1 MDFSTT
7 MRRLRR
13 SIASF
18 SVLAIVASLSIVSAV
33 SAFSD
38 VPESAPYASYV
49 SELLDLGIISNN
61 ATFRPADK
69 LSRAEAAKIA
79 VKAAGVEDA
88 DLSTKTG
95 TFSDVSAKL
104 WDGMAQKYIETA
116 AELKIVNGDAGKKT
130 FRPNDDVTRA
140 ELAAIIVRAYELAED
155 TAGGPHFSDVT
166 SAFWG
171 YNVVET
177 AYNWSVVNGYGDNS
191 FKPNA
196 KVIRQDMAAMVSRA
210 NAGEKRVTT
219 PGETTGPVSVALAS
233 DNPAGYPVIT
243 NQSGVV
249 LAKFT
254 FTGTGTV
261 TALNLKRLG
270 VSADASLGNVYL
282 FEGDTRISDASSVSS
297 GSVVNFTNASG
308 LFAVAGSKTIS
319 VRADLAAAS
328 GESLGVALTGFTAGG
343 TATAANLSGNL
354 FSTAGSN
361 STLASF
367 QFAATAS
374 ASGATDPGLDVL
386 VWQNTVTVGTRDVA
400 LSRFALRQI
409 GSIQSTDI
417 KNFKLYV
424 DGIQVA
430 TAAALD
436 ANGYATFSGFTK
448 AMTTGSRIVKVTAD
462 VIGGSGRNVQFS
474 LRGTYDVMATDSQY
488 NAGVKATLASG
499 SFPLTPSAF
508 NVNAGTITVVK
519 ATSSQSLN
527 VVPGTSDQSL
537 ATYTFTAYGE
547 SVKIETLNVGIVPTL
562 GSGNVTDVTFRNV
575 RILVNGAQVGN
586 TTNVAAAATYASGAG
601 QQFTTN
607 FTVVPGTPVT
617 VEIRSDMVDT
627 TDAGGNT
634 TDQIAN
640 GTMTAIQAM
649 LIGGTS
655 ANNAVPQVSLGT
667 LDVPSQ
673 DNVTGSNVS
682 VGSATISLAKQSTY
696 GDQTLVAPATAYK
709 LGAFNLNGNSSE
721 AVNINTIEIDF
732 TSTDNGDGG
741 TDADF
746 DASADLTDLY
756 VKYGTQTTSV
766 KGSVTDTNNI
776 WSVNFP
782 LGVNQTMPIEV
793 YATVGSSVSTDDIR
807 ADVAVTGITA
817 VSGNTIVADTDTS
830 NGSTQDSGVTGQL
843 ITGGTGTIKL
853 GTDASTPVAA
863 LVDDSGTVTA
873 SMLRFEA
880 TYENYTITDLTV
892 EIPDASSVQTIN
904 LMDGGSAVVGGSK
917 PGATSVT
924 FNGLNIAVN
933 KGTPKLI
940 GVQLVM
946 GGVGSGAGTTGAALT
961 ASVSS
966 VTARDSQGAAAAVK
980 SITTGN
986 TVGTAGDN
994 SDDVVGSAMYVF
1006 KAIPTVSLVALPTTL
1021 LTTGTASIAKF
1032 SVGSNGTGT
1041 IGWKKFVFS
1050 ISKTGSDASDPALSA
1065 VKLYDADTNVEVL
1078 GTPTFISADSDAGGP
1093 DATTDCA
1100 YFDTV
1105 CTLTFVATSEQQVS
1119 GSKTYVLKST
1129 VAATLATGDNV
1140 NVTIG
1145 AGVTNSSNAPTTTA
1159 ATTGHANPAV
1169 YGNDGTT
1176 GASGKDGGGS
1186 NVFTSFVWTDVSI
1199 DSHSVSTADWNN
1211 SYLVKNIPTDSQSLS
1226 K

>member
-79 VKAAGVEDA
+79 VKAYGVEDA

-95 TFSDVSAKL
+95 TFSDVPATL
-104 WDGMAQKYIETA
+104 WNGMALKYIETA

-140 ELAAIIVRAYELAED
+140 ELAAILVRAYELVED

-177 AYNWSVVNGYGDNS
+177 AYNWSVVNGYGDGT

-210 NAGEKRVTT
+210 NAGEKRIST
-219 PGETTGPVSVALAS
+219 PPTPTGPVSVALAS

-249 LAKFT
+249 FAKFT

-261 TALNLKRLG
+261 TALNFKRLG

-282 FEGDTRISDASSVSS
+282 FDGDTRITDASSVSS
-297 GSVVNFTNASG
+297 GSVVNFTNAGG
-308 LFAVAGSKTIS
+308 LFAVAGSKTIT
-319 VRADLAAAS
+319 VKADLAASS
-328 GESLGVALTGFTAGG
+328 GESLGVSLASFTAGG
-343 TATAANLSGNL
+343 VATTVNLSGNL

-361 STLASF
+361 STLATL
-367 QFAATAS
+367 QFAATAT
-374 ASGATDPGLDVL
+374 ASGSSDPGLDL
-386 VWQNTVTVGTRDVA
+386 LAWQNVTTVGTRDIT
-400 LSRFALRQI
+400 LSRLALRQI

-424 DGIQVA
+424 DGVKVA
-430 TAAALD
+430 EAAALD
-436 ANGYATFSGFTK
+436 ANGYVTFTGFTK
-448 AMTTGSRIVKVTAD
+448 LLVTGTRTLKVTAD

-488 NAGVKATLASG
+488 NAGIKATLASG
-499 SFPLTPSAF
+499 SFPLTPTAF
-508 NVNAGTITVVK
+508 SVNAGTVTVVK
-519 ATSSQSLN
+519 ASGSQSLSIT
-527 VVPGTSDQSL
+527 PGTADQSL

-547 SVKIETLNVGIVPTL
+547 SVKVETLKVGMITT
-562 GSGNVTDVTFRNV
+562 GGTVTEHTIRNV
-575 RILVNGAQVGN
+575 RLLANGGQVGS
-586 TTNVAAAATYASGAG
+586 TTDVAAAGSFATNTGT
-601 QQFTTN
+601 QFTTN
-607 FTVVPGTPVT
+607 FMVVPGTPVT
-617 VEIRSDMVDT
+617 VEIRGDVYDSEG
-627 TDAGGNT
+627 TDNIGAGT
-634 TDQIAN
+634 V
-640 GTMTAIQAM
+640 TAVQA
-649 LIGGTS
+649 LLVGGAS
-655 ANNAVPQVSLGT
+655 INNSVPQVSLGT

-673 DNVTGSNVS
+673 DNVLGNNITVS
-682 VGSATISLAKQSTY
+682 SAVISLAKQSTY
-696 GDQTLVAPATAYK
+696 ADQVVVVPATAYK
-709 LGAFNLNGNSSE
+709 LAAFNLNGNSSE
-721 AVNINTIEIDF
+721 AVNVNTIEIDF
-732 TSTDNGDGG
+732 TSTDNGDN
-741 TDADF
+741 DDPALANF
-746 DASADLTDLY
+746 DASDDLTDLY
-756 VKYGTQTTSV
+756 VKYGTTTTSV

-782 LGVNQTMPIEV
+782 LGLNQTMSFEV
-793 YATVGSSVSTDDIR
+793 YATIGSSVSTDDIR

-817 VSGNTIVADTDTS
+817 VSGKTIVADTNTS
-830 NGSTQDSGVTGQL
+830 NGETQDAGVQGQL

-880 TYENYTITDLTV
+880 TYESYVITDLTV
-892 EIPDASSVQTIN
+892 EIPDASSVQTVN
-904 LMDGGSAVVGGSK
+904 LMDGGSAVNGGSK

-946 GGVGSGAGTTGAALT
+946 GGVGSGAGTSGAALT

-980 SITTGN
+980 NLSTGN
-986 TVGTAGDN
+986 TVGAANDN

-1006 KAIPTVSLVALPTTL
+1006 KAVPTVTLVSLPTTL

-1041 IGWKKFVFS
+1041 VGWKKFVFS
-1050 ISKTGSDASDPALSA
+1050 ISKTGSDSSDPALSA
-1065 VKLYDADTNVEVL
+1065 VKLYDADTNVEVA
-1078 GTPTFISADSDAGGP
+1078 GTPTFFSADSDNAGP
-1093 DATTDCA
+1093 DTTADCA

-1105 CTLTFVATSEQQVS
+1105 CTLTFVATNEQQVS

-1129 VAATLATGDNV
+1129 ITATLATGDNV

-1145 AGVTNSSNAPTTTA
+1145 AGLAKDNSGNVAGTTA
-1159 ATTGHANPAV
+1159 ATTVHANPAI
-1169 YGNDGTT
+1169 YGNGTTT
-1176 GASGKDGGGS
+1176 GASGKDGGGTDI
-1186 NVFTSFVWTDVSI
+1186 FTSFVWTDVSQ
-1199 DSHSVSTADWNN
+1199 DSHSTSTADWNN